1 MTKASVKN
9 TKRVKG
15 KEKLTL
21 DELVQ
26 AADAAKKV
34 NPLDL
39 SSDQDLSVALMNL
52 ISLEE
57 HFFFSGA
64 KTGKTGFYDMI
75 NTVRDMRKELMERI
89 VQKSNAD
96 NGEVWCISKHLLAAA
111 MRLMEVGTKAL
122 GAGNSADAYA
132 LFNKAYE
139 LYSLFWG
146 INMNLIDLTGVKKS
160 EPELYEV
167 AMIDAATGTKSN
179 EKKSQNQPAATPACP
194 LKNASDASTVKR
206 LGQWVKNA
214 VNCCIE

>member
-1 MTKASVKN
+1 MAQKTVKKAASK
-9 TKRVKG
+9 
-15 KEKLTL
+15 KLTL
-21 DELVQ
+21 EELVEQ
-26 AADAAKKV
+26 ADAAKKV

-64 KTGKTGFYDMI
+64 KTRKTGFYDMI

-89 VQKSNAD
+89 VQKSSAE
-96 NGEVWCISKHLLAAA
+96 NGEVWCISKHLLAAS

-122 GAGNSADAYA
+122 GAGNTKDAYA
-132 LFNKAYE
+132 MFDKAYD

-146 INMNLIDLTGVKKS
+146 INMNLIDLTGVQKVVPAFYEGAVKECKLKTAAAPAEVS
-160 EPELYEV
+160 E
-167 AMIDAATGTKSN
+167 
-179 EKKSQNQPAATPACP
+179 
-194 LKNASDASTVKR
+194 NAGASKSTVRR
-206 LGQWVKNA
+206 LGDWVKNA